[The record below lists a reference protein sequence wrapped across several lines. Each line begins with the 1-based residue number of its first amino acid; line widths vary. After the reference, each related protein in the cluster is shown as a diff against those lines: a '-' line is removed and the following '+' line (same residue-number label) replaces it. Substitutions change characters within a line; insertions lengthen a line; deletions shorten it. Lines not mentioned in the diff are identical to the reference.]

1 MYRKTLPLIFIML
14 QTALLRAQE
23 NPGDTTNLLRSVVIN
38 AYFGSQPALTMPST
52 ISVVTAG
59 QIEALQPHSLL
70 PAMNAVPGVRMEERS
85 PGSYRL
91 SIRGSLLRAPFGI
104 RNIKMYLD
112 DFLLTDAGGNT
123 YFGSLDAGGIGRLEI
138 LKGPEASVFGA
149 NTGGVILIGTGS
161 TAADGDASVKA
172 DIGGG
177 SYGLFR
183 QSVSLRKS
191 WKQVSLDVSQAWQR
205 SDGYRENS
213 GMDRKYIHAV
223 PRWAY
228 SEKGSVKV
236 LLLYTDTDYHTPGGL
251 TEMQVSQN
259 RRAARP
265 ASGPNPG
272 AAEQK
277 AGIMNTTSLGG
288 IAHEYRFSDRLRH
301 VVSFTGSHTDF
312 KNPFITNYE
321 VRDENTAGLR
331 TYFEL
336 KGSKQSVIPWQGQ
349 VGFEAQRTGTDISNF
364 GNRQGVRDTLQAADG
379 LTATQKFAFVHLLFN
394 LTPKL
399 VVEMAGSLNFY
410 NYKYAALQPATP
422 ESKKT
427 FKEQLMPRLAFS
439 YLLSTNVAL
448 RASAS
453 RGYSP
458 PTIAEV
464 RASDNIINT
473 ALQPERGWNYETGLR
488 LSFFNNRLYW
498 DGVVFNLNLD
508 DAIVRRL
515 NDGGNEFFVN
525 AGTRQT
531 GVESQILCWII
542 PPGSHGII
550 TGLQLGNAYTFNSFY
565 FRNYSDAGNDYTGN
579 RLTGVPRHILV
590 NSLSVQFTG
599 GFYLNGQ
606 HNFTSSLPL
615 NDAGT
620 VYARSYHLVQ
630 LKAGLN
636 RKLSTKYGFS
646 IYAGADN
653 LLNQEYSLGNDL
665 NAFRDRY
672 FNPAP
677 GRNFFAGISAQF

>member
-1 MYRKTLPLIFIML
+1 MIFLIFRI
-14 QTALLRAQE
+14 ALLRAQE
-23 NPGDTTNLLRSVVIN
+23 SPSDTTNLLKPAIVN
-38 AYFGSQPALTMPST
+38 AYFGRQPALTLPAT
-52 ISVVTAG
+52 VSVITAA
-59 QIEALQPHSLL
+59 QIDAQQPFSLL
-70 PAMNAVPGVRMEERS
+70 PALNAVPGVRMEERS

-112 DFLLTDAGGNT
+112 DFLLTDAGGNS
-123 YFGSLDAGGIGRLEI
+123 YFGSLDAGGIRRLEI
-138 LKGPEASVFGA
+138 LKGPEASIFGA

-161 TAADGDASVKA
+161 STAGGDAFLKA
-172 DIGGG
+172 DVAGG
-177 SYGLFR
+177 SYGLSR
-183 QSVSLRKS
+183 QNISLSKS
-191 WKQVSLDVSQAWQR
+191 WKGGSINISEAWQR

-213 GMDRKYIHAV
+213 DMDRKYIHAV
-223 PRWAY
+223 PRWVY
-228 SEKGSVKV
+228 SEKGSIKA
-236 LLLYTDTDYHTPGGL
+236 LLLYSDTEYRTPGGL
-251 TEMQVSQN
+251 TEAQVNQN

-265 ASGPNPG
+265 AAGPNPG
-272 AAEQK
+272 ALEQK

-288 IAHEYRFSDRLRH
+288 IMHEYKFSHRLRH

-321 VRDENTAGLR
+321 VRDENSAGLR

-336 KGSKQSVIPWQGQ
+336 RGSKQSAIPWQGQ
-349 VGFEAQRTGTDISNF
+349 FGFEAQRTGTDIRNY
-364 GNRQGVRDTLQAADG
+364 GNRQGVRDTLQAADK
-379 LTATQKFAFVHLLFN
+379 LTATQQFAFVHLLSN

-399 VVEMAGSLNFY
+399 VVEMAASLNFY
-410 NYKYAALQPATP
+410 NYKYAALQPVSP

-439 YLLSTNVAL
+439 YLLSRNIAL

-464 RASDNIINT
+464 RASDNVINT
-473 ALQPERGWNYETGLR
+473 DLKAEKGWNYETGVR

-498 DGVVFNLNLD
+498 DGVVFSLNLE

-515 NDGGNEFFVN
+515 NEGGNEFFVN
-525 AGTRQT
+525 AGTKQT
-531 GVESQILCWII
+531 GVESQVLYWVI
-542 PPGSHGII
+542 PPGSRGMIN
-550 TGLQLGNAYTFNSFY
+550 GLQLASGYTFSSFY
-565 FRNYSDAGNDYTGN
+565 FGNYSDSENIYTGN
-579 RLTGVPRHILV
+579 RLTGVPRHVLV
-590 NSLSVQFTG
+590 TSFSASVIG

-615 NDAGT
+615 NDAGS
-620 VYARSYHLVQ
+620 VYAPGYHLVQ
-630 LKAGLN
+630 IKAGWN
-636 RKLSTKYGFS
+636 GKLRTKHEFS

-653 LLNQEYSLGNDL
+653 LLNQKYSLGNDL
-665 NAFRDRY
+665 NAFRGRY

-677 GRNFFAGISAQF
+677 NRSFFAGISAKF